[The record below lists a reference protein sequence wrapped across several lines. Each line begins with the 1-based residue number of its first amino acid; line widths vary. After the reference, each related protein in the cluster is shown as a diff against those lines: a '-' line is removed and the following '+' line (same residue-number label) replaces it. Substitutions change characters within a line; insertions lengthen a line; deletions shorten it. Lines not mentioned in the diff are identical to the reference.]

1 VGRDIKPT
9 ILKGEEMENVI
20 FYNFKTC
27 FPFIAN
33 KAIEWYE
40 NQYGDLIVKME
51 DGETVI
57 YDDITRSY
65 RRIPYD
71 SAELTEDECRRE
83 FGIRLDKILR
93 RKNITQI
100 ELSEMTG
107 INKVILN
114 GYITGKHSPSFY
126 NVDRIAKALGCS
138 VDDFRYIDI

>member
-1 VGRDIKPT
+1 
-9 ILKGEEMENVI
+9 MENVL
-20 FYNFKTC
+20 FNNFKLC

-40 NQYGDLIVKME
+40 DYYGDLVLKMD
-51 DGETVI
+51 DGETII

-65 RRIPYD
+65 RRLPYD
-71 SAELTEDECRRE
+71 STELTEDECRRE

-126 NVDRIAKALGCS
+126 NVDIIAKALGCS
-138 VDDFRYIDI
+138 SDDFRFCEGG